1 MKYYRIF
8 YINAKG
14 ETAGFTTFMALND
27 TLACKHALSIM
38 AKCKWPGAEVWES
51 GAEVW
56 RPVHCAGVARSGMDL
71 PNSAQVLRMSA

>member
-27 TLACKHALSIM
+27 TLACDRALSIM
-38 AKCKWPGAEVWES
+38 AKCKWSGAEVWEC
-51 GAEVW
+51 G
-56 RPVHCAGVARSGMDL
+56 RQVHCAGVARSGMGPPD
-71 PNSAQVLRMSA
+71 SAQVLRMNA

>member
-14 ETAGFTTFMALND
+14 ETGGFTTYMALND
-27 TLACKHALSIM
+27 TLACKHALTIM
-38 AKCKWPGAEVWES
+38 AKCKWS

-56 RPVHCAGVARSGMDL
+56 NCGRQVQCAGIARSGMDL
-71 PNSAQVLRMSA
+71 PDSAQALRMNA